1 MNSLHQYSERRRKGS
16 IRPLVLL
23 SPMLLLIG
31 GMVLW
36 IGAVALFLMACAI
49 PASWIPSVPL
59 PTKAPTPT
67 AETKIER
74 GNPPPWTAV
83 PALRMPTATP
93 LAPLP
98 TDPPP
103 VVEQQPEPEGSTTET
118 RLLAPSPTNAPP
130 LEIPQ
135 LVHTGTLLDIQ
146 FIDSYSNETTDN
158 FSRNFYPES
167 NFIAARFPVD
177 RYQVH
182 FQTIDQHYELR
193 TIRAELFVPRVDS
206 PTEFPIFVYGSG
218 TTGIGNSCAPLD
230 ELTRGRNWGS
240 YRTHMLSYAAQG
252 YIAILPLWQ
261 GYDELNETHPYFV
274 AELESSVLLDAA
286 RAVYQFF
293 GAMPTVQ
300 ARPAAAIFLAGY
312 SQGGHGAFAADA
324 MAPAYA
330 SELPIKGVI
339 GHASAPNVEA
349 LLRETPAL
357 SPYIIYAFHDYY
369 GPNVIDPAQVF
380 QEQWLPTFYNDA
392 STKCVDEVYDY
403 YLGGQANL
411 YRPEFSQSL
420 YGGRLGFNFPAF
432 KEALDRNDVGRVTN
446 PQVPAL
452 LLHGSVDPIVTPQTN
467 ERFMRQLCRQGKS
480 VTYYLYNNVHHFQT
494 RQYSFVDTVQWMQAI
509 LTGRP
514 VRSDCATL
522 LAQ

>member
-1 MNSLHQYSERRRKGS
+1 MNSLHQYPKPRRKS
-16 IRPLVLL
+16 SVR
-23 SPMLLLIG
+23 PMLLIIG
-31 GMVLW
+31 GLLLW

-49 PASWIPSVPL
+49 PASWIPSVQL
-59 PTKAPTPT
+59 PTKAPTAT

-93 LAPLP
+93 LALLP

-103 VVEQQPEPEGSTTET
+103 IVEQKPGHEAHTTATRATET
-118 RLLAPSPTNAPP
+118 PSLGSSPVGALPSAV
-130 LEIPQ
+130 PQ

-146 FIDSYSNETTDN
+146 FIDSYNTETTDN
-158 FSRNFYPES
+158 FSRNFYPEN
-167 NFIAARFPVD
+167 NFLAARFPVD
-177 RYQVH
+177 RYQLH
-182 FQTIDQHYELR
+182 FQTINQRYELS

-261 GYDELNETHPYFV
+261 GYDDLTETHPYFV
-274 AELESSVLLDAA
+274 AELESSVMLDAA

-300 ARPAAAIFLAGY
+300 TRPAAAIFLAGY

-324 MAPAYA
+324 IAPAYG
-330 SELPIKGVI
+330 SELSIKGVI

-357 SPYIIYAFHDYY
+357 SPYIIYAYHHYY
-369 GPNVIDPAQVF
+369 GAAVIDPAKVF

-392 STKCVDEVYDY
+392 STKCVDEIYDY
-403 YLGGQANL
+403 YQGGQANI
-411 YRPEFSQSL
+411 YRPEFSSTL
-420 YGGRLGFNFPAF
+420 YGGRLGFDFPAF
-432 KEALDRNDVGRVTN
+432 KEALDRNDVGRATN

-452 LLHGSVDPIVTPQTN
+452 LLHGSADPIVTPQTV
-467 ERFMRQLCRQGKS
+467 ERFMRQLCRQGKA

-494 RQYSFVDTVQWMQAI
+494 RQYSFIATVQWMQAI
-509 LTGRP
+509 MTGTA

>member
-1 MNSLHQYSERRRKGS
+1 MNSLHQLSEGRRKRS
-16 IRPLVLL
+16 VR
-23 SPMLLLIG
+23 PMLLIIG
-31 GMVLW
+31 GVLLW
-36 IGAVALFLMACAI
+36 LGAVALFLMACAI
-49 PASWIPSVPL
+49 PASWIPSVQLPAPL
-59 PTKAPTPT
+59 PTSAPTAT
-67 AETKIER
+67 AEVKIEI

-93 LAPLP
+93 LSLLP

-103 VVEQQPEPEGSTTET
+103 ILDSNPATENEASET
-118 RLLAPSPTNAPP
+118 PPQEAPLQESPSQEAPG
-130 LEIPQ
+130 LI
-135 LVHTGTLLDIQ
+135 HTGTLLDIQ

-167 NFIAARFPVD
+167 NFVAARFAVD
-177 RYQVH
+177 RYQLH
-182 FQTIDQHYELR
+182 FQTINQRYELS

-230 ELTRGRNWGS
+230 ELTRGRKWGS

-261 GYDELNETHPYFV
+261 GYDDLAETHPYFV
-274 AELESSVLLDAA
+274 AELEGPVLLDAA

-324 MAPAYA
+324 IAPAYA
-330 SELPIKGVI
+330 SELPIKGII

-349 LLRETPAL
+349 LLQETPAL
-357 SPYIIYAFHDYY
+357 SPYIIYAYHDYY
-369 GPNVIDPAQVF
+369 GPNIIDPAQVF
-380 QEQWLPTFYNDA
+380 QDQWLPTFYNDA
-392 STKCVDEVYDY
+392 STKCVDEAYDY
-403 YLGGQANL
+403 YLGGEANI

-420 YGGRLGFNFPAF
+420 YGGYLGFNFPAF

-446 PQVPAL
+446 PQIPAL

-494 RQYSFVDTVQWMQAI
+494 RQYSFVDTLQWMQAI
-509 LTGRP
+509 LMGTP